1 MNIDFSIQTILL
13 LTAVVESALLL
24 LLTLLGKFTRKFFIW
39 IALIAG
45 VGCGVVLFFTGELTE
60 GSEQRKMSE
69 GYIYIAASLLEEHRP
84 EEALVA
90 LGQLTDT
97 DCSRLGGD
105 RLKGLAYNAL
115 GAYTS
120 GAYVLKDVHEEAL
133 TKIYQACLDEI
144 EVDASVYDE
153 TVRNVMECL
162 TLSDAQKNRYLA
174 EKELRFLR
182 QVQTTEQQD
191 VSILAQMTAAVQR
204 NDPREAYRLA
214 RENAKDGSVA
224 DRILLAEMFSN
235 GMDFQPLGRSDEVY
249 DRVLEEVT
257 RCQIAASKT
266 AEQYGEDSAQYEE
279 ADADYALAMTMLNR
293 EQIKRSINYLLT
305 SEPGSDS
312 QYRLAWHLELAKL
325 YYAIGRNEDA
335 QTHLTWIFHGEE
347 DLSGQW
353 LFGDTELVAEE
364 YLNEAVYSVRT
375 TFGNAYARM
384 MTNLYQG
391 VLECK
396 SDTMFCLNLQQ
407 YLDEASGGFYLER
420 PNLSAFPLVSVDVR
434 VGEDVELSAD
444 MLQLRDAGS
453 AAGQI
458 HVQEKQR
465 ESVAVCFFVDRRG
478 MSTYEFEA
486 ELSLIRK
493 IVQSFSPEDDVKLGL
508 VSYAEWGSLDCPLVD
523 YPYTRLLGALDGL
536 EALGPDRS
544 YYAFPMAVNLLRDF
558 RGKKIIVETLT
569 SNYPETIS
577 LSEDAG
583 FWNEYYR
590 GLRTY
595 DISLYS
601 SCSSV
606 FSRRYSAQP
615 RDYYYAT
622 AEMRDID
629 WKYIVSNQAAIST
642 HDEIVRALQKTY
654 TITYVAENIGNIK
667 RNTDL
672 QIPSLGV
679 HIRRP
684 YTLSNVVAADDSGQ
698 EENVRY
704 SGYFRQLGGTG
715 KGK

>member
-1 MNIDFSIQTILL
+1 MNMELSIQTILM
-13 LTAVVESALLL
+13 LTTVAESVLLL

-45 VGCGVVLFFTGELTE
+45 VGCSAVLFFTGELTE
-60 GSEQRKMSE
+60 DSEQQKMSE
-69 GYIYIAASLLEEHRP
+69 GYVYIAASLLEEHRP

-90 LGQLTDT
+90 LGQLTDA
-97 DCSRLGGD
+97 DCTRFGGD
-105 RLKGLAYNAL
+105 GLKGLAYNAL
-115 GAYTS
+115 GSYTS
-120 GAYVLKDVHEEAL
+120 GVYVLKDAHEDSL
-133 TKIYQACLDEI
+133 TSIYQACLDEV
-144 EVDASVYDE
+144 EVEASVYDE
-153 TVRNVMECL
+153 TVRNVMERL
-162 TLSDAQKNRYLA
+162 TLSEVQKSRYLA
-174 EKELRFLR
+174 EKEFRFLR
-182 QVQTTEQQD
+182 QTQAPERQD
-191 VSILAQMTAAVQR
+191 VSILAQMTAAIQR
-204 NDPREAYRLA
+204 NDPKEAYRMA
-214 RENAKDGSVA
+214 RENAENGTMA

-235 GMDFQPLGRSDEVY
+235 GMDLQPLGKSDEVY

-266 AEQYGEDSAQYEE
+266 AEQYGEDSTQYAE

-305 SEPGSDS
+305 CEPDNDS

-347 DLSGQW
+347 DMSDQW

-375 TFGNAYARM
+375 AFGNAYARM

-391 VLECK
+391 VLECR
-396 SDTMFCLNLQQ
+396 SDAMFCRNLQQ

-434 VGEDVELSAD
+434 VGEDAELSAD

-465 ESVAVCFFVDRRG
+465 ESVAVCFFVNRSG
-478 MSTYEFEA
+478 MSTNEFE
-486 ELSLIRK
+486 EERSLIRK

-536 EALGPDRS
+536 EALGPNRS

-558 RGKKIIVETLT
+558 RGKKIIVETLSWGNIRLFDMQT
-569 SNYPETIS
+569 
-577 LSEDAG
+577 
-583 FWNEYYR
+583 FWNDYYW
-590 GLRTY
+590 GLNTY

-601 SCSSV
+601 VYPFDSYMGLDY
-606 FSRRYSAQP
+606 RREC
-615 RDYYYAT
+615 AT
-622 AEMRDID
+622 AEMRGID

-642 HDEIVRALQKTY
+642 HDEIVRARQKTY
-654 TITYVAENIGNIK
+654 TITYVAENIGTIK
-667 RNTDL
+667 RNIDL
-672 QIPSLGV
+672 QIPALGV
-679 HIRRP
+679 HTRRP

>member
-1 MNIDFSIQTILL
+1 MELSIQTILL

-60 GSEQRKMSE
+60 GSEQRNMSE

-105 RLKGLAYNAL
+105 GLKGLAYNAL

-120 GAYVLKDVHEEAL
+120 GAYVLKDTHEEAL
-133 TKIYQACLDEI
+133 TKVYQACLDKI

-153 TVRNVMECL
+153 TVRNVMERL

-182 QVQTTEQQD
+182 QVQTAEQQD
-191 VSILAQMTAAVQR
+191 VSILAQITAAIQR
-204 NDPREAYRLA
+204 NDPKEAYRMA

-235 GMDFQPLGRSDEVY
+235 GMDLQPLGKSDEVY

-257 RCQIAASKT
+257 RCQIAASKA
-266 AEQYGEDSAQYEE
+266 AEQYGEDSTQYEE

-293 EQIKRSINYLLT
+293 EQIKRSINYLLAC
-305 SEPGSDS
+305 EPGSDS

-347 DLSGQW
+347 NLSGQW

-375 TFGNAYARM
+375 AFGNAYARM

-396 SDTMFCLNLQQ
+396 SDAMFCLNLQQ

-465 ESVAVCFFVDRRG
+465 ESVAVCFFVNRSG
-478 MSTYEFEA
+478 MSTNEFE
-486 ELSLIRK
+486 EERSLIRK

-558 RGKKIIVETLT
+558 RGKKIIVETLPRGDIYLFDMMQT
-569 SNYPETIS
+569 
-577 LSEDAG
+577 
-583 FWNEYYR
+583 FWNDYYW
-590 GLRTY
+590 GLNTY

-601 SCSSV
+601 VYPFDS
-606 FSRRYSAQP
+606 YMGL
-615 RDYYYAT
+615 DYRSFRSECAT
-622 AEMRDID
+622 AEMRGID

-642 HDEIVRALQKTY
+642 HDEIVRARQKTY
-654 TITYVAENIGNIK
+654 TITYVAENIGMIK
-667 RNTDL
+667 RNIDL
-672 QIPSLGV
+672 QIPALGV
-679 HIRRP
+679 HTRRP

>member
-1 MNIDFSIQTILL
+1 MNMEFSIQTILM
-13 LTAVVESALLL
+13 LTAVAESVFLL
-24 LLTLLGKFTRKFFIW
+24 LLTLLGKFTKKFFIW

-45 VGCGVVLFFTGELTE
+45 VGCSTVLFFTGELTE
-60 GSEQRKMSE
+60 NSEQQKMSE
-69 GYIYIAASLLEEHRP
+69 GYVYIAASLLEEHRP

-90 LGQLTDT
+90 LGQLTNA
-97 DCSRLGGD
+97 DCTQFGGD
-105 RLKGLAYNAL
+105 GLKGLAYNAL
-115 GAYTS
+115 GAYSS
-120 GAYVLKDVHEEAL
+120 GAYVLKDAHEEAL

-153 TVRNVMECL
+153 TVRNVMERL
-162 TLSDAQKNRYLA
+162 TLSDVQKSRYLA
-174 EKELRFLR
+174 EKEFRFLR
-182 QVQTTEQQD
+182 QTQAPEQQG
-191 VSILAQMTAAVQR
+191 VSILAQMTAAIQR
-204 NDPREAYRLA
+204 NDPKEAYRMA

-235 GMDFQPLGRSDEVY
+235 GMDLQPLGKSDEVY

-257 RCQIAASKT
+257 RCQIAASKA
-266 AEQYGEDSAQYEE
+266 AEQYGEDSTQYEE

-305 SEPGSDS
+305 CEPDNDS
-312 QYRLAWHLELAKL
+312 QYKLAWHLELAKL

-347 DLSGQW
+347 DLSDQW

-375 TFGNAYARM
+375 AFGNAYARM

-396 SDTMFCLNLQQ
+396 SDAMFCLNLQQ

-465 ESVAVCFFVDRRG
+465 ESVAVCFFVDRSG
-478 MSTYEFEA
+478 MSADEFE
-486 ELSLIRK
+486 EERSLIRT

-523 YPYTRLLGALDGL
+523 YPYTRLLGALDRL

-558 RGKKIIVETLT
+558 RGKKIIVETLPWGDIYLFD
-569 SNYPETIS
+569 NQH
-577 LSEDAG
+577 
-583 FWNEYYR
+583 FWNDYYR
-590 GLRTY
+590 GLNTY

-601 SCSSV
+601 VYPFDSYMGWEYRSFRSEC
-606 FSRRYSAQP
+606 AQ
-615 RDYYYAT
+615 
-622 AEMRDID
+622 AEMLGID

-642 HDEIVRALQKTY
+642 HDEIVRARQKTY
-654 TITYVAENIGNIK
+654 TITYVAENIGTIK
-667 RNTDL
+667 RNIDL
-672 QIPSLGV
+672 QIPALGV
-679 HIRRP
+679 HTRRP

>member
-235 GMDFQPLGRSDEVY
+235 GMDF
-249 DRVLEEVT
+249 
-257 RCQIAASKT
+257 
-266 AEQYGEDSAQYEE
+266 
-279 ADADYALAMTMLNR
+279 
-293 EQIKRSINYLLT
+293 
-305 SEPGSDS
+305 
-312 QYRLAWHLELAKL
+312 
-325 YYAIGRNEDA
+325 
-335 QTHLTWIFHGEE
+335 
-347 DLSGQW
+347 
-353 LFGDTELVAEE
+353 
-364 YLNEAVYSVRT
+364 
-375 TFGNAYARM
+375 
-384 MTNLYQG
+384 
-391 VLECK
+391 
-396 SDTMFCLNLQQ
+396 
-407 YLDEASGGFYLER
+407 
-420 PNLSAFPLVSVDVR
+420 
-434 VGEDVELSAD
+434 
-444 MLQLRDAGS
+444 
-453 AAGQI
+453 
-458 HVQEKQR
+458 
-465 ESVAVCFFVDRRG
+465 
-478 MSTYEFEA
+478 
-486 ELSLIRK
+486 
-493 IVQSFSPEDDVKLGL
+493 
-508 VSYAEWGSLDCPLVD
+508 
-523 YPYTRLLGALDGL
+523 
-536 EALGPDRS
+536 
-544 YYAFPMAVNLLRDF
+544 
-558 RGKKIIVETLT
+558 
-569 SNYPETIS
+569 
-577 LSEDAG
+577 
-583 FWNEYYR
+583 
-590 GLRTY
+590 
-595 DISLYS
+595 
-601 SCSSV
+601 
-606 FSRRYSAQP
+606 
-615 RDYYYAT
+615 
-622 AEMRDID
+622 
-629 WKYIVSNQAAIST
+629 
-642 HDEIVRALQKTY
+642 
-654 TITYVAENIGNIK
+654 
-667 RNTDL
+667 
-672 QIPSLGV
+672 
-679 HIRRP
+679 
-684 YTLSNVVAADDSGQ
+684 
-698 EENVRY
+698 
-704 SGYFRQLGGTG
+704 
-715 KGK
+715 

>member
-1 MNIDFSIQTILL
+1 MNMEFSIQTILM
-13 LTAVVESALLL
+13 LTAVAESVLLL

-45 VGCGVVLFFTGELTE
+45 VGCSAVLFLTGELTE
-60 GSEQRKMSE
+60 GSEQKKMSE
-69 GYIYIAASLLEEHRP
+69 GYVYIAASLLEEHRP

-90 LGQLTDT
+90 LGQLTDA
-97 DCSRLGGD
+97 DCMRFGGD
-105 RLKGLAYNAL
+105 GLKGLAYNAL
-115 GAYTS
+115 GVYSS
-120 GAYVLKDVHEEAL
+120 GAYVLKDAHEDSLASV
-133 TKIYQACLDEI
+133 YQACLDEV

-153 TVRNVMECL
+153 TVHNVMERL
-162 TLSDAQKNRYLA
+162 TLSDVQKSRYLA
-174 EKELRFLR
+174 EKEFRFLR
-182 QVQTTEQQD
+182 QTQAPEQQD
-191 VSILAQMTAAVQR
+191 VSILAQMTAAIQR
-204 NDPREAYRLA
+204 NDPKEAFRMA
-214 RENAKDGSVA
+214 RENAENGTVA

-235 GMDFQPLGRSDEVY
+235 GMDLQPLGKSDEVY

-257 RCQIAASKT
+257 RCQIAASRM
-266 AEQYGEDSAQYEE
+266 AEQYGEDSTQYAE

-305 SEPGSDS
+305 CEPDNDS
-312 QYRLAWHLELAKL
+312 QYKLAWHLELAKL

-335 QTHLTWIFHGEE
+335 KTHLTWIFHGEE
-347 DLSGQW
+347 DLSDQW

-364 YLNEAVYSVRT
+364 YLNEAVYSVRP

-384 MTNLYQG
+384 MTDLYQG
-391 VLECK
+391 VLECR
-396 SDTMFCLNLQQ
+396 SDAMFCRNLQQ

-434 VGEDVELSAD
+434 VGEDAELSAD
-444 MLQLRDAGS
+444 MLRLLDAGS

-465 ESVAVCFFVDRRG
+465 EPVAVCFFVDRSG
-478 MSTYEFEA
+478 MSINEFEA
-486 ELSLIRK
+486 ERSLIRK

-544 YYAFPMAVNLLRDF
+544 YDVFPVAVNLLRDF

-569 SNYPETIS
+569 RYGNFSDI
-577 LSEDAG
+577 LLFDG
-583 FWNEYYR
+583 QHIWNKSYR
-590 GLRTY
+590 GLNTY
-595 DISLYS
+595 NISLYS
-601 SCSSV
+601 VYPYDS
-606 FSRRYSAQP
+606 YMGL
-615 RDYYYAT
+615 DYRSDCAT

-629 WKYIVSNQAAIST
+629 WKYISSSQAANIT
-642 HDEIVRALQKTY
+642 HDEVVRARQKTY
-654 TITYVAENIGNIK
+654 TITYVAENTGNIK
-667 RNTDL
+667 RNIDL

-684 YTLSNVVAADDSGQ
+684 YMLSDVLTADDSGQ

-715 KGK
+715 KGE